1 MQSLPDR
8 PKPPTGR
15 PTATAGGCSRSLHWG
30 VMLCF
35 VNASTL
41 NVVLP
46 VVSHD
51 LGSSSAQASWILL
64 SYMLVTT
71 ALIPVCGRLAD
82 LFGRRRLYMG
92 GLALLTGASVGCG
105 LAPDTA
111 WLLLFRCLQAV
122 GAAAVITNTTALLTD
137 AFSSRTLAFGLGL
150 NSTLSATAQSFGPM
164 LGGAVVSTL
173 GWRAIFLLNLPL
185 GLYALHRAHRTLKD
199 VLPRQNEPFDV
210 RGALL
215 SMMALSGL
223 VYGLSMA
230 GPKGW
235 SSPHCWLALALSVF
249 CFSVFVAAQRR
260 TRHPLIDLGLFADR
274 ERATAY
280 ACVLLICMAQTS
292 SVLLVALVLQGVQ
305 GANAFHAGLSVAPV
319 PVGMMLAS
327 PVAGRLMGRFSS
339 LHLSATGLLFVMV
352 GLCWLVWQL
361 HAEVHTAMLGVGLLA
376 IGLGT
381 GLFLTANN
389 SGIMGGVQAQ
399 RRGVANA
406 IRSTLQNAGL
416 VLGAALAMSIAIA
429 GLAPDVQRAVYDGR
443 LDQTTPEDV
452 LQFLT
457 GCRWAFAVLAALCLA
472 GIGLC
477 LSTHLACR
485 RRGPSAATA
494 SIATNRHLTPPK
506 RSKP

>member
-1 MQSLPDR
+1 
-8 PKPPTGR
+8 
-15 PTATAGGCSRSLHWG
+15 
-30 VMLCF
+30 
-35 VNASTL
+35 
-41 NVVLP
+41 
-46 VVSHD
+46 
-51 LGSSSAQASWILL
+51 
-64 SYMLVTT
+64 
-71 ALIPVCGRLAD
+71 
-82 LFGRRRLYMG
+82 
-92 GLALLTGASVGCG
+92 
-105 LAPDTA
+105 
-111 WLLLFRCLQAV
+111 
-122 GAAAVITNTTALLTD
+122 
-137 AFSSRTLAFGLGL
+137 
-150 NSTLSATAQSFGPM
+150 
-164 LGGAVVSTL
+164 
-173 GWRAIFLLNLPL
+173 
-185 GLYALHRAHRTLKD
+185 
-199 VLPRQNEPFDV
+199 
-210 RGALL
+210 
-215 SMMALSGL
+215 
-223 VYGLSMA
+223 
-230 GPKGW
+230 
-235 SSPHCWLALALSVF
+235 
-249 CFSVFVAAQRR
+249 
-260 TRHPLIDLGLFADR
+260 
-274 ERATAY
+274 
-280 ACVLLICMAQTS
+280 
-292 SVLLVALVLQGVQ
+292 
-305 GANAFHAGLSVAPV
+305 
-319 PVGMMLAS
+319 MLAS